1 MKRHY
6 YALVGIYILSLV
18 FSIFGF
24 IVDSDPN
31 TNSILMNVFE
41 IAMLSFVIFG
51 MISGVIYGLYLMYYL
66 IVKKLLKQKLVD

>member
-18 FSIFGF
+18 FSVFGF
-24 IVDSDPN
+24 LVDSDPN
-31 TNSILMNVFE
+31 TNSISMNIFE
-41 IAMLSFVIFG
+41 IVMLSFMIFG